1 MQMQIQEK
9 HGASVMIFGKEKFK
23 LEALKEAKGALKGTV
38 FQYITIKYIHPKY
51 CTLYPAYFSK
61 RSWDNCTTNI
71 ATTQKRGTEIGG
83 KQNYIKKK
91 NAQNHTKLDQ
101 VNECS

>member
-9 HGASVMIFGKEKFK
+9 QGASIMIFGKEKFK

-61 RSWDNCTTNI
+61 RS
-71 ATTQKRGTEIGG
+71 
-83 KQNYIKKK
+83 
-91 NAQNHTKLDQ
+91 
-101 VNECS
+101 